1 MFSIPRL
8 KNCPNCG
15 AMLNDFGRCE
25 YCGSKVYDLTDIDVR
40 TPGLGKT
47 RTYLRIR
54 TDYGI
59 LVVPVV
65 CDQLNIQR
73 YQEEQ
78 PYYDDNCIIKPIAMP
93 SKTTISM
100 EFTVDGDYIK
110 VKEEE

>member
-1 MFSIPRL
+1 MFNISKL

-15 AMLNDFGRCE
+15 ATLNDFGRCE

-40 TPGLGKT
+40 SPHLGKA

-65 CDQLNIQR
+65 CDHLNIQR

-78 PYYDDNCIIKPIAMP
+78 PYYADNRILRPTMP
-93 SKTTISM
+93 GKTTISM

-110 VKEEE
+110 VKEDE